1 LVKLYLKQN
10 NKTKVLEKFQQFM
23 EYGKGSVTNNVMEKG
38 LNTLLDLVGSSN
50 DIDLSEKLYKVAS
63 DFLLKQKNERVW
75 FRTNLKLAKVLY
87 DREEYSKLEKTL
99 AELHRSCV
107 DEKTGQDDPKKGSQ
121 LIDVYALEIQ
131 MYTAI
136 KNIKKQKE
144 LYHKALSIPSAIPH
158 PRIMGI
164 IRECGGK
171 ANMREK
177 DWEKARTD
185 FFEAFKNYDEAGSPR
200 RLSCLKY
207 LILAFIL
214 SASEISPFDSPEV
227 KPYKNEAEIVVMS
240 NLVSAYE
247 KMENKKFEDLLKHK
261 SIQEDP
267 FIRDYVPELLTMIQT
282 KVLLRLLQAYSSLRI
297 QYIATELNIS
307 EKNVEELAVTLILD
321 EKIRG
326 KIDQVNKVL
335 QVESAKGSLHSKYR
349 AVDKWASQLNTLQS
363 TLFSRLQ

>member
-1 LVKLYLKQN
+1 
-10 NKTKVLEKFQQFM
+10 
-23 EYGKGSVTNNVMEKG
+23 
-38 LNTLLDLVGSSN
+38 
-50 DIDLSEKLYKVAS
+50 
-63 DFLLKQKNERVW
+63 
-75 FRTNLKLAKVLY
+75 
-87 DREEYSKLEKTL
+87 
-99 AELHRSCV
+99 
-107 DEKTGQDDPKKGSQ
+107 
-121 LIDVYALEIQ
+121 
-131 MYTAI
+131 
-136 KNIKKQKE
+136 
-144 LYHKALSIPSAIPH
+144 
-158 PRIMGI
+158 
-164 IRECGGK
+164 
-171 ANMREK
+171 MREK